1 MRNEKNLFSNV
12 DKLTVLLYVLLVFIG
27 WISIYAAVYNEEHHS
42 IFDVSQRYGMQL
54 VWIGAAFLIA
64 LVILLLEGTFFTTFA
79 YPIFIIVMLTLV
91 GVLLFGAEVNG
102 SKSWFKIGSF
112 QLQPSEFA
120 KFATVLA
127 LSKYLSTLNIKMKDI
142 KTKII
147 AMAIIGLPAALI
159 LLQNDT
165 GSTLVYAAFI
175 FVLYREGLSGNILLF
190 GVLAI
195 IIFVLT
201 LVFGP
206 INIILTATFFAIV
219 FYTLFKYDIKTTLTS
234 VIFYLTGLFTFYYF
248 KLDEVLIYYLI
259 GAILLFFL
267 LVLMVKKEMRDRNTH
282 FFAIVIFLFTCLY
295 IFSID
300 FTFNKVLKEH
310 QRTRITVLLGEE
322 DKLIEQIDELKL
334 ELEDSKISKDEKLA
348 IKEDLRV
355 KKSSLKE
362 LRQGNGWN
370 IKQSL
375 IAIGSGGVTGKGFLE
390 GTQTKFDFVPEQS
403 TDFIF
408 CTIGE
413 EWGFLGSFVLVCL
426 YVGLFLRI
434 IFLAERQRSIF
445 SRIYGYAV
453 ASILFFHFLVNIG
466 MAIGLVPVIGIP
478 LPFISYGGSSL
489 WSFTIL
495 LFIFIKLD
503 AERMNVLR

>member
-1 MRNEKNLFSNV
+1 MRNEKNIFSNV
-12 DKLTVLLYVLLVFIG
+12 DKLTVLFYLLLVFIG

-54 VWIGAAFLIA
+54 IWIGAAFFIA

-91 GVLLFGAEVNG
+91 AVLLFGAEVNG

-142 KTKII
+142 KTKVIAMSII
-147 AMAIIGLPAALI
+147 AIPAVLI

-195 IIFVLT
+195 VIFVLT

-206 INIILTATFFAIV
+206 INIILTVTFFAIV

-234 VIFYLTGLFTFYYF
+234 VIFYLTGLFAYYYF
-248 KLDEVLIYYLI
+248 RLDEVLIYYVI
-259 GAILLFFL
+259 GSILLFFL
-267 LVLMVKKEMRDRNTH
+267 LVLMVKKEMRDRSTH

-300 FTFNKVLKEH
+300 FTFNKVLQEH

-322 DKLIEQIDELKL
+322 DKLMEQIEELKL
-334 ELEDSKISKDEKLA
+334 ELEDDKISKEEKSA
-348 IKEDLRV
+348 IKEDLKV
-355 KKSSLKE
+355 KKSSLKD

-375 IAIGSGGVTGKGFLE
+375 IAIGSGGFTGKGFLE
-390 GTQTKFDFVPEQS
+390 GTQTKYDFVPEQS

-413 EWGFLGSFVLVCL
+413 EWGFFGSFVLVCL

-466 MAIGLVPVIGIP
+466 MAIGLAPVIGIP

-503 AERMNVLR
+503 AERINVLR